1 MAPRNIDAPKP
12 VTSWFSTGGI
22 DDRSRIINDKLERK
36 LVHTELV
43 LDAYGKIPIASAV
56 SGVVRII
63 FGACEVI
70 GSVVFPIFRLLLS
83 APYFALRYGRG
94 QALLACAEALTATTY
109 VKHGFA
115 NIGRGV
121 AEMLQM
127 GTGLCHERSSLC
139 DIFSLE
145 NWIRIKYKVEER
157 VAPFPHADLR
167 EPLLLNLEE
176 SFRPVIGQDSNNPE
190 HIFLIRNN
198 L

>member
-1 MAPRNIDAPKP
+1 MRLFMAPRNIEAPKP

-22 DDRSRIINDKLERK
+22 DDRSRIINDKLEKK

-43 LDAYGKIPIASAV
+43 LDAWGKIPVASGC

-70 GSVVFPIFRLLLS
+70 GSVVFPIFRLLFS

-94 QALLACAEALTATTY
+94 QALLACAEAAIAMTY
-109 VKHGFA
+109 TKHGLA
-115 NIGRGV
+115 NISRGV
-121 AEMLQM
+121 AEIFQM
-127 GTGLCHERSSLC
+127 GTGLCHERSSLF

-145 NWIRIKYKVEER
+145 NWDRMKYKVQER
-157 VAPFPHADLR
+157 DADLR

-176 SFRPVIGQDSNNPE
+176 PFRPVIGQDSNNPE
-190 HIFLIRNN
+190 HIFLIRGN